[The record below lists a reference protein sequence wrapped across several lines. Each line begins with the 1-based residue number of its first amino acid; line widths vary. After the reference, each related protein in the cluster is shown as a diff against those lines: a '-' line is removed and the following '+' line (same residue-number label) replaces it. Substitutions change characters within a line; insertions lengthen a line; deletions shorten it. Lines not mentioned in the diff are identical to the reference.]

1 MHHTI
6 NLLEIAL
13 VVIATLSCGLLFERL
28 KQPAVLGYILA
39 GVILGPTAFGLVTDR
54 DVISALAE
62 LGVLMLLFLIGME
75 LSLKAF
81 KTVWH
86 ISLLTTLAQL
96 SVSLVVVLGVGKLF
110 DLSFGLSILLACAI
124 ALSSTAVAIK
134 MLESIDE
141 LRTETGRIT
150 VGVLI
155 AQDLAIV
162 PIILLLRGMG
172 SGTGVGPG
180 VFLKVGL
187 SVGLLALLIW
197 YLGRRQ
203 KLRLPFTQ
211 VFTGNHDLEPLMALM
226 FCFGAAV
233 IAGLLGLSEAY
244 GAFLGGLILGN
255 TTERNTMIGATKPI
269 QSVLMMVFFLSIG
282 LLLDFA
288 YIWANLAKVLILLL
302 FITVGKTALNIFVL
316 HLLRQPW
323 ERAFLSGLILSQMGE
338 FAFLLA
344 TVGVNANLIDTTGG
358 RLVVSLAALSLT
370 LSPFWMMAARR
381 LHEAAPRGIVE
392 ANDLLTSVYGREVAF
407 FRRLSDRAKSLYDKR
422 YTFSSSDDASE
433 KKATPSPKLALPGAS
448 SPESLKSESTQSEDE
463 SHPTVHDQFPEGS
476 HKHKEEGNA
485 FPDEVKNSPAGGPAD
500 ASMIQ
505 DHHEKETPQHDK
517 SDDFRDEALGKEDGA
532 ALSNEGSSAQASVQK
547 ETSKLNVTSSETSEK
562 DA

>member
-1 MHHTI
+1 MHAEL

-13 VVIATLSCGLLFERL
+13 VVVATLSCGLLFERL

-39 GVILGPTAFGLVTDR
+39 GVLLGPSVLKLVSNR
-54 DVISALAE
+54 EVISALAE

-86 ISLLTTLAQL
+86 ISLLTTLAQI
-96 SVSLVVVLGVGKLF
+96 SGSLIVVFGVGKIF
-110 DLSFGLSILLACAI
+110 DLSVGLSVLLACAI

-134 MLESIDE
+134 MLEGIDE

-162 PIILLLRGMG
+162 PIILVLQGMG
-172 SGTGVGPG
+172 SGNGIGPG
-180 VFLKVGL
+180 LFIKVGV
-187 SVGLLALLIW
+187 SVGLLAVLIW
-197 YLGRRQ
+197 YLGRRH
-203 KLRLPFTQ
+203 KLRLPFAKI
-211 VFTGNHDLEPLMALM
+211 FKGNHDLEPLIALM

-233 IAGLLGLSEAY
+233 IAGLMGLSAAY

-255 TTERNTMIGATKPI
+255 TTERHRMIESTKPI

-288 YIWANLAKVLILLL
+288 YIWQHLGKVLILLL
-302 FITVGKTALNIFVL
+302 FITVGKTTLNIFVL
-316 HLLRQPW
+316 NVLRQPW
-323 ERAFLSGLILSQMGE
+323 HRAFLSGLILSQMGE

-344 TVGVNANLIDTTGG
+344 TIGIDADLIDQEGG

-381 LHEAAPRGIVE
+381 LHEAAPQRLVGF
-392 ANDLLTSVYGREVAF
+392 NDLVTSVYGKEVAF
-407 FRRLSDRAKSLYDKR
+407 LGRLAERAKALYERGLSLA
-422 YTFSSSDDASE
+422 SSPNPSSD
-433 KKATPSPKLALPGAS
+433 TPKQTLALPSARPEEKASDSPGKETLKKSASKKTSISKSETKSKKDRQSSSEDKVSGEENLKPRAS
-448 SPESLKSESTQSEDE
+448 SKKD
-463 SHPTVHDQFPEGS
+463 
-476 HKHKEEGNA
+476 
-485 FPDEVKNSPAGGPAD
+485 
-500 ASMIQ
+500 
-505 DHHEKETPQHDK
+505 KET
-517 SDDFRDEALGKEDGA
+517 LGKTTK
-532 ALSNEGSSAQASVQK
+532 NKNRPSSSGPQG
-547 ETSKLNVTSSETSEK
+547 NH

>member
-1 MHHTI
+1 MKAMHAEL
-6 NLLEIAL
+6 NLFEIAL
-13 VVIATLSCGLLFERL
+13 VVVATLSCGLLFERL

-39 GVILGPTAFGLVTDR
+39 GVLLGPSVLKLVSNR
-54 DVISALAE
+54 EVISALAE

-86 ISLLTTLAQL
+86 ISLLTTLAQI
-96 SVSLVVVLGVGKLF
+96 SGSLIVVFGVGMLF
-110 DLSFGLSILLACAI
+110 DLSLGLSVLLACAI

-134 MLESIDE
+134 MLEGIQE

-162 PIILLLRGMG
+162 PIILFLKGMG
-172 SGTGVGPG
+172 SGEGIGPS
-180 VFLKVGL
+180 VFLKVGI
-187 SVGLLALLIW
+187 SIGLLAVLIW
-197 YLGRRQ
+197 YLSRRQ
-203 KLRLPFTQ
+203 KLRLPFAKI
-211 VFTGNHDLEPLMALM
+211 FAGNHDLEPLIALM

-233 IAGLLGLSEAY
+233 IAGLLGLSAAY

-255 TTERNTMIGATKPI
+255 TTERNRMIEATKPI

-288 YIWANLAKVLILLL
+288 YIWQHLGKVLILLF
-302 FITVGKTALNIFVL
+302 FITIGKTTLNIFVL
-316 HLLRQPW
+316 NLLKQPW

-344 TVGVNANLIDTTGG
+344 TVGIDANLIGEEGG

-381 LHEAAPRGIVE
+381 LHEAAPRRIVSVNE
-392 ANDLLTSVYGREVAF
+392 LVTSVYGKEVAF
-407 FRRLSDRAKSLYDKR
+407 LGRLSDRAKALYEKSR
-422 YTFSSSDDASE
+422 AFTSSASAS
-433 KKATPSPKLALPGAS
+433 ATKTSAPSVTVPPLALPDAS
-448 SPESLKSESTQSEDE
+448 SLSAPESEPSTEAEPAPAPESE
-463 SHPTVHDQFPEGS
+463 PE
-476 HKHKEEGNA
+476 
-485 FPDEVKNSPAGGPAD
+485 P
-500 ASMIQ
+500 
-505 DHHEKETPQHDK
+505 
-517 SDDFRDEALGKEDGA
+517 
-532 ALSNEGSSAQASVQK
+532 
-547 ETSKLNVTSSETSEK
+547 SSEAKPDSSDQSQPSEK
-562 DA
+562 PAERGPDNPTPSSERGPGQKDA